1 MLRHTEVHMLRHH
14 ILVCCDIC
22 ILRCWD
28 MSALWLLKHSQI
40 DIHML
45 RCWAVHT
52 LKCWDIH
59 TLMCHD
65 AQRWDIHRLTQGHI
79 PRSRCWDFH
88 TLIYRDIHGTW
99 WDSPMLRCWDIRRL
113 RCKDLLIHLSDFKHQ
128 MTCARPEIQTWVSS
142 PHPLMNFPS
151 AFLPAAVLVPPWRS
165 PPTVSIHA
173 YGILHLPA
181 WRCYL
186 GPGGCATPT
195 WAGKKHCG
203 STYVDKIW
211 GMNTPVSSPV
221 SGWTLSPRG
230 SMLELS
236 PRHPQW

>member
-1 MLRHTEVHMLRHH
+1 MFTRWNVETFTRWCVNVEIFTGWHKDTFPDPDVEIFTHWYIETFTAPGETVP
-14 ILVCCDIC
+14 
-22 ILRCWD
+22 CWD
-28 MSALWLLKHSQI
+28 VETS
-40 DIHML
+40 
-45 RCWAVHT
+45 T
-52 LKCWDIH
+52 GWDIKTFSFISLTSSIRWLAPGPRYRH
-59 TLMCHD
+59 GFLLPTL
-65 AQRWDIHRLTQGHI
+65 
-79 PRSRCWDFH
+79 
-88 TLIYRDIHGTW
+88 W
-99 WDSPMLRCWDIRRL
+99 WTF
-113 RCKDLLIHLSDFKHQ
+113 LLHSF
-128 MTCARPEIQTWVSS
+128 
-142 PHPLMNFPS
+142 
-151 AFLPAAVLVPPWRS
+151 PAAVLVPPWRS
-165 PPTVSIHA
+165 PLTVSIHA

-203 STYVDKIW
+203 STCVDKIW